1 MHADTV
7 KTYVRLLRYARVME
21 TMKKT
26 PFMLVDLEKGYLEIK
41 GIEGNEGRSE
51 GLAKEIQ

>member
-26 PFMLVDLEKGYLEIK
+26 PFMLVDLENGYLEIK